1 MQLLNI
7 QIDLQWKNFSV
18 LKLGVHSLALTNHL
32 KRYALLQI
40 SIRCNTDIVM
50 LSSKKPCLFELSYTL
65 SLLERGHV
73 KSWEVLQR

>member
-18 LKLGVHSLALTNHL
+18 LKLDVHSLALTNHL

-40 SIRCNTDIVM
+40 SIIYNTGIVM
-50 LSSKKPCLFELSYTL
+50 LPCLAKTPYY
-65 SLLERGHV
+65 LLE
-73 KSWEVLQR
+73 